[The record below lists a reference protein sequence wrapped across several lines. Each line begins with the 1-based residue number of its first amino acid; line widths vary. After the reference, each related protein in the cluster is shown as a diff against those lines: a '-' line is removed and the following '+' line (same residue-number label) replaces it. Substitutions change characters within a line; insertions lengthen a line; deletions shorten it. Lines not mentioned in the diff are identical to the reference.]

1 MMPDHDPARMARA
14 QAKRARKAYRFHVQD
29 HSGRWTETFG
39 EVSRSEGAG
48 YLMCHRECPSP
59 RLPVRLVR
67 SDGRVVDESPGR
79 EGASLGAGVGFP
91 EASTYLFAAAKAIEA
106 AVAIQERRR
115 RHPRGAPHP
124 EVEARALDAVRDALA
139 RVTP

>member
-1 MMPDHDPARMARA
+1 MTPKHS
-14 QAKRARKAYRFHVQD
+14 YRFHIQD

-115 RHPRGAPHP
+115 RHPRGEAGSPHP

-139 RVTP
+139 RFGGER

>member
-1 MMPDHDPARMARA
+1 MTGQTPRHT
-14 QAKRARKAYRFHVQD
+14 YCLHVQD
-29 HSGRWTETFG
+29 DSGRWHKTFG
-39 EVSRSEGAG
+39 DVSRSEGAG
-48 YLMCHRECPSP
+48 YLMCHRECPAP

-67 SDGRVVDESPGR
+67 SDGRVVDESPGL

-91 EASTYLFAAAKAIEA
+91 EVHTYLFAAARAIEA

-115 RHPRGAPHP
+115 RHPRGEQPSPHS
-124 EVEARALDAVRDALA
+124 EVDARALAAVRDALA